1 MTSIRHFPATHPL
14 PDWRNFGV
22 MLRVLLGVNLLALL
36 AALVQAP
43 ELAGWV
49 DRYVDLAA
57 VVEPLLLLCLGLL
70 TGLRNLLWRLPL
82 RLGQAVVM
90 ALAATLAALVML
102 YAQAFGLTAGGSS
115 SLRAGLLAA
124 ATAGLLL
131 AYFELRARSFSPV
144 QTEARLAALMMLYAQ
159 AFGLTAG
166 GSSSLRAGLLA
177 AATAGLLLAYF
188 ELRARSFSPVQAEAR
203 LAALN
208 ARIRPHFL
216 FNALNAVLSLIRARP
231 QQAEEAL
238 ESLSDLFRAAM
249 RDPASMVSLA
259 EEVDL
264 ARQYLEL
271 ERLRLGERLSV
282 DWQIDPISLQVPIP
296 PLMLQPLLE
305 NAVYHGIEP
314 APAGGTVRVA
324 IVRQGDTLQIS
335 VANPTTDPGS
345 HAAGNHIALENIRER
360 LALYYDLE
368 SRLEI
373 ATGHNQYEVRIILPC
388 QRKRL

>member
-1 MTSIRHFPATHPL
+1 M
-14 PDWRNFGV
+14 
-22 MLRVLLGVNLLALL
+22 LLA
-36 AALVQAP
+36 
-43 ELAGWV
+43 
-49 DRYVDLAA
+49 
-57 VVEPLLLLCLGLL
+57 
-70 TGLRNLLWRLPL
+70 
-82 RLGQAVVM
+82 M
-90 ALAATLAALVML
+90 AATI
-102 YAQAFGLTAGGSS
+102 
-115 SLRAGLLAA
+115 LLP
-124 ATAGLLL
+124 G
-131 AYFELRARSFSPV
+131 YFELRARAYSPA
-144 QTEARLAALMMLYAQ
+144 QT
-159 AFGLTAG
+159 
-166 GSSSLRAGLLA
+166 
-177 AATAGLLLAYF
+177 
-188 ELRARSFSPVQAEAR
+188 EAR

-216 FNALNAVLSLIRARP
+216 FNSLNAVLSLIRARP
-231 QQAEEAL
+231 QQAEAAL
-238 ESLSDLFRAAM
+238 EALSDLFRAAM
-249 RDPASMVSLA
+249 RDPGELVSLA
-259 EEVDL
+259 DEIAL
-264 ARQYLEL
+264 GKQYLEL
-271 ERLRLGERLSV
+271 EKLRLGERLAV